1 MATVKL
7 ENGLLK
13 FKVAPIQEGGEYG
26 SIIEC
31 ADLSS
36 MTAETSEGE
45 VKLAAGNRVIYSR
58 KSKGATTGSLGFYGM
73 PKEVYA
79 TLFGSKEN
87 TNGAILYGM
96 KDQKPLV
103 ALIVEFTAVN
113 PDTNI
118 EEDGYIIFPK
128 VSFGELSEDAAS
140 KDADGNES
148 INAKTLNFTATA
160 LDNANRTYTLKG
172 FGKTPETITAEIFN
186 PKVSSS

>member
-1 MATVKL
+1 
-7 ENGLLK
+7 
-13 FKVAPIQEGGEYG
+13 
-26 SIIEC
+26 
-31 ADLSS
+31 
-36 MTAETSEGE
+36 
-45 VKLAAGNRVIYSR
+45 
-58 KSKGATTGSLGFYGM
+58 M

-128 VSFGELSEDAAS
+128 VSFGEMQEDAAS
-140 KDADGNES
+140 KDADGRIVAAQVGNDLMKIGEK
-148 INAKTLNFTATA
+148 IWKAK
-160 LDNANRTYTLKG
+160 
-172 FGKTPETITAEIFN
+172 
-186 PKVSSS
+186 

>member
-13 FKVAPIQEGGEYG
+13 FKVAPIEEDGNYGE
-26 SIIEC
+26 IVEC

-36 MTAETSEGE
+36 MTAETAEGE
-45 VKLAAGNRVIYSR
+45 TKLPAGNRVIYSR
-58 KSKGATTGSLGFYGM
+58 KSKGSTTGSLGFYGM

-79 TLFGSKEN
+79 TLFGTKEN
-87 TNGAILYGM
+87 TDGAILYGM

-113 PDTNI
+113 PETNI

-128 VSFGELSEDAAS
+128 VSFGELSEDAAT

-160 LDNANRTYTLKG
+160 LDNANRTYKLKG
-172 FGKTPETITAEIFN
+172 FGTTPETITAEMFN
-186 PKVSSS
+186 PKS